1 MPLES
6 YALLRQ
12 QAGAGFVAAA
22 FMHAVF
28 VVDLHCG
35 NVMCL
40 AEARQYLRCF
50 APGVGLGDQQ
60 RHIELVQLL
69 LQVRQVTQPEIHL
82 GRRVMVGLPLAWAEQ
97 KQRHGRAGSH
107 GRGEGAV
114 VVHAQVG
121 AKPHQLAHAG
131 SRVRA

>member
-1 MPLES
+1 
-6 YALLRQ
+6 
-12 QAGAGFVAAA
+12 
-22 FMHAVF
+22 MHAVF

-69 LQVRQVTQPEIHL
+69 LQLRQVTQPEIHL
-82 GRRVMVGLPLAWAEQ
+82 GWRIIVGLPFAGAEQ
-97 KQRHGRAGSH
+97 KQRHRRARRH
-107 GRGEGAV
+107 GGGEGAV

-121 AKPHQLAHAG
+121 AKPHQLAHA
-131 SRVRA
+131 SSIAEHCRALVSHIALRKLSTSGCGCR